1 VIGAAGARFQ
11 DGTPMFSSDLLGPG
25 MEDRGRIT
33 THATCECLVRGVFCA
48 GCALCVGHNTQYQRP
63 RGMAV
68 LTEIYLCNVY
78 SCQEILACILTAW
91 GDWAS
96 QSRHRAAR
104 VLIAACRLLI
114 ADV

>member
-1 VIGAAGARFQ
+1 
-11 DGTPMFSSDLLGPG
+11 MFSSDLLGPG

-48 GCALCVGHNTQYQRP
+48 GCALCVGHHVLEACEDCAEGGHNTQYQRP

-78 SCQEILACILTAW
+78 SCQEAILACILTAW

-104 VLIAACRLLI
+104 VLIAAC
-114 ADV
+114 